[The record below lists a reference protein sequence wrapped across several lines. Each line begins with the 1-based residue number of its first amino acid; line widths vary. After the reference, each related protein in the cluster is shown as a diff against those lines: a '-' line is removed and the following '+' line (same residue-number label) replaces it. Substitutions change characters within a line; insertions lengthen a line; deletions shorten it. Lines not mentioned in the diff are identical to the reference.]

1 MIELDER
8 GKPCPLPVVEAKR
21 AMEAAPAGEAV
32 SVIVDNEIAVQN
44 LKKLAGQ
51 KGWGFSAGQTGNGC
65 YQACLSRKGSA
76 AIHTGA
82 EDGQRDHETAPEPE
96 GSSDIP
102 ACGCSGGAVAVISS
116 DCMGSGDERL
126 GKLLMKGF
134 LFALTSQERKP
145 SAVLFYNRGAFL
157 TCSGSD
163 SLEDIRKLE
172 KSGVEILT
180 CGTCLDF
187 YGIKDQ
193 LAVGQVTNMYEITE
207 KQMNAALIV
216 RP

>member
-76 AIHTGA
+76 AIHTGGRGWA
-82 EDGQRDHETAPEPE
+82 E
-96 GSSDIP
+96 GSRDGP
-102 ACGCSGGAVAVISS
+102 GTGRKFGYPCMRLFWRRCGSYQF
-116 DCMGSGDERL
+116 RL
-126 GKLLMKGF
+126 YGK
-134 LFALTSQERKP
+134 R
-145 SAVLFYNRGAFL
+145 R
-157 TCSGSD
+157 
-163 SLEDIRKLE
+163 
-172 KSGVEILT
+172 
-180 CGTCLDF
+180 
-187 YGIKDQ
+187 
-193 LAVGQVTNMYEITE
+193 
-207 KQMNAALIV
+207 
-216 RP
+216 